1 MKDHFND
8 FEELKVITPVRDEAL
23 KLLVDLIQIQP
34 VEEIVS
40 QLPNLL
46 KTIDQVASENWIT
59 RYNFF
64 MILKALILSGDTLKK
79 QVYSTFNRVLIES
92 LLNLEDE
99 VKIFVTDLINMILPM
114 YLES

>member
-1 MKDHFND
+1 
-8 FEELKVITPVRDEAL
+8 
-23 KLLVDLIQIQP
+23 
-34 VEEIVS
+34 
-40 QLPNLL
+40 
-46 KTIDQVASENWIT
+46 
-59 RYNFF
+59 

>member
-46 KTIDQVASENWIT
+46 KTIDQVASDNWIT

-64 MILKALILSGDTLKK
+64 MILKALILSSDTLKK